1 MTDLVQIIGRNVKL
15 FRELYA
21 LTQTEL
27 ADKIDR
33 THTTIANL
41 EGAKQGVDFKTIES
55 LSKVFGVSESV
66 LTSAVLTDILTS
78 LVESTVQIRKYRDVI
93 PGDILEAL
101 VKTIEAKKNNHL
113 YAIRIALG
121 LEDVATAPGGELATR
136 GLSSN
141 KLDRTGTG
149 GKSSK

>member
-1 MTDLVQIIGRNVKL
+1 MTDLVRIIGSNIKL
-15 FRELYA
+15 LRELTG
-21 LTQTEL
+21 LTQTQL
-27 ADKIDR
+27 ADRIDKS
-33 THTTIANL
+33 HTTITNI
-41 EGAKQGVDFKTIES
+41 EQAKQGIDFKTLECIAA
-55 LSKVFGVSESV
+55 VFRVPQTLLVSPM
-66 LTSAVLTDILTS
+66 LTELLTTL
-78 LVESTVQIRKYRDVI
+78 LEATVKLRKYRDVI